1 MASAENKTNENF
13 NDVLKQEYL
22 TATGNSNRDIASDD
36 SMHVD
41 PVKCQ
46 QVLHSLVVFCIKQAQ
61 QNGLV
66 DVYAMCR

>member
-1 MASAENKTNENF
+1 MDI
-13 NDVLKQEYL
+13 NDNLKEEIL
-22 TATGNSNRDIASDD
+22 FAAGNNNRDIVSDD
-36 SMHVD
+36 IMHVD

-61 QNGLV
+61 PNGLV

>member
-1 MASAENKTNENF
+1 MGVMDSDF
-13 NDVLKQEYL
+13 NVIIKEEYL
-22 TATGNSNRDIASDD
+22 SAAAANSNRDIASDD

-46 QVLHSLVVFCIKQAQ
+46 QVLHSLVVFCIKHAQ
-61 QNGLV
+61 SKGLV

>member
-1 MASAENKTNENF
+1 MNTDV
-13 NDVLKQEYL
+13 NDVLKEEYL
-22 TATGNSNRDIASDD
+22 LAAGNSNRDIASDD
-36 SMHVD
+36 IMHVD

-61 QNGLV
+61 SNGLV